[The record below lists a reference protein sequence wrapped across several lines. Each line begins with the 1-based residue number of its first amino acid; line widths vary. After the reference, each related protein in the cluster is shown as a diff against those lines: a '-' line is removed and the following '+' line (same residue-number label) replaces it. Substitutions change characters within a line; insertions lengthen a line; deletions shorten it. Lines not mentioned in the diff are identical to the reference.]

1 MTDFPAFSH
10 TFFACSESSLMN
22 LIGSGLNLLCLQS
35 HSEPESH
42 WTYPEVGFLVLVSGD
57 ENDQYPPR
65 AFSTANLKGAGYF
78 TSYRHTS
85 QNDVR
90 NGHFNYLEAI
100 LMTREIVDGN
110 IWWLYWLLETT
121 LIWDSSSSW
130 QHFCYRNLLYSSED
144 CIHSILNPC
153 TSTYWSIHRKF
164 HIPVQKP
171 HRFLWHTAWHS
182 YRDRAHKFR
191 FWYFSRNLPRKL
203 HLCKKNSP
211 KHDLKTIDQWYK
223 TQVAGR
229 V

>member
-1 MTDFPAFSH
+1 MGT
-10 TFFACSESSLMN
+10 
-22 LIGSGLNLLCLQS
+22 
-35 HSEPESH
+35 
-42 WTYPEVGFLVLVSGD
+42 
-57 ENDQYPPR
+57 
-65 AFSTANLKGAGYF
+65 
-78 TSYRHTS
+78 
-85 QNDVR
+85 
-90 NGHFNYLEAI
+90 FNYLEAI

-203 HLCKKNSP
+203 HLYKKNSP
-211 KHDLKTIDQWYK
+211 KHDPCKERPAESKLWELDSCAADENNAWRKATGTYNSRLRGQ
-223 TQVAGR
+223 AR
-229 V
+229 VQYHMVIKYE